1 MKKSLLLSAALCAA
15 ISSSATVTDITPSG
29 YLFNNVTEFS
39 YYEKGCGG
47 SNIATPAWDTVDGT
61 NSFNNGLVSVCG
73 NPNYFAANDGGKA
86 NFSKDDNKGGF
97 TALINGTSLVNL
109 GGEVGQVLCLNG
121 VNSTLNDKLTELYG
135 IDLNIPKMNQ
145 VTGWFNINFFSDP
158 NTTPKN
164 DPKHYNVRCRV
175 TLNVYHNAITEGVL
189 MTNPFLVA
197 NMGGHSNVPATDN
210 IYTADFIKYVDDDPT
225 GDPEED
231 GDNLVWNPNTWVV
244 YEKNIQIGADEDG
257 QSFSPVRLKFGIENK
272 IHDGAILIKSV
283 EFFSVSADDA
293 SVATSDDAVKTT
305 ITLKPNPAASG
316 IANVAANTAAEYSI
330 NGNAVTFGENA
341 TVYAISGAQV
351 ANAVAGEPVALKA
364 GFYVANVGGKGVK
377 FVIK

>member
-1 MKKSLLLSAALCAA
+1 
-15 ISSSATVTDITPSG
+15 
-29 YLFNNVTEFS
+29 
-39 YYEKGCGG
+39 
-47 SNIATPAWDTVDGT
+47 
-61 NSFNNGLVSVCG
+61 
-73 NPNYFAANDGGKA
+73 
-86 NFSKDDNKGGF
+86 
-97 TALINGTSLVNL
+97 
-109 GGEVGQVLCLNG
+109 
-121 VNSTLNDKLTELYG
+121 
-135 IDLNIPKMNQ
+135 
-145 VTGWFNINFFSDP
+145 
-158 NTTPKN
+158 
-164 DPKHYNVRCRV
+164 
-175 TLNVYHNAITEGVL
+175 VYHNAITEGVL